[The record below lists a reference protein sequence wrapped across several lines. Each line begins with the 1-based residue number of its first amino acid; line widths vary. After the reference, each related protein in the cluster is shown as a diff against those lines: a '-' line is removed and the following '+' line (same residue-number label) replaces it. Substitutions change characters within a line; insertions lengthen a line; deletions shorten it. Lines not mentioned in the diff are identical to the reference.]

1 MLKILVTGVGGQL
14 GYDVCRELNAR
25 RIENKGVDLVDFD
38 ITDAEATRNYIVSY
52 HPDAVIHCSAWTA
65 VDKAEDAVDTVRA
78 VNTEGPRNIAAA
90 CKEIGAKMLYL
101 STDYVFPGTGD
112 RFYEPEDTTGP
123 LGIYGATKLGGEM
136 AVKELLDQYFIVR
149 ISWVFGIN
157 GNNFVKTM
165 LRLAETRNEI
175 NVVCDQIG
183 SPTYTADLA
192 PLLCDMIQTDRY
204 GTYHATN
211 EGICSWAEFAQEIFR
226 LAGKQVRVNP
236 IPTSEYPTRAVRPLN
251 SRMSKDKLDQA
262 GFTRLPHWKDALQRY
277 LSALCMT
284 YNHKELL

>member
-1 MLKILVTGVGGQL
+1 MKILVTGVGGQL
-14 GYDVCRELNAR
+14 GYDVCKVLDAR
-25 RIENKGVDLVDFD
+25 QIENKGVDLVDFD
-38 ITDAEATRNYIVSY
+38 ITDAQATRNYIVTY

-65 VDKAEDAVDTVRA
+65 VDKAEDELDTVRA

-101 STDYVFPGTGD
+101 STDYVFPGNGD
-112 RFYEPEDTTGP
+112 RFYEPEDPTGP
-123 LGIYGATKLGGEM
+123 LGAYGATKLGGEL

-149 ISWVFGIN
+149 ISWVFGKN
-157 GNNFVKTM
+157 GNNFIKTM
-165 LRLAETRNEI
+165 LRLAETKNEI

-192 PLLCDMIQTDRY
+192 PLLCDMIMTDKY

-211 EGICSWAEFAQEIFR
+211 EGICSWAEFAEEIFR
-226 LAGKQVRVNP
+226 LAGKQVKVNY

-251 SRMSKDKLDQA
+251 SRMSKDKLEQA

-277 LSALCMT
+277 L
-284 YNHKELL
+284 KEIESDQ

>member
-123 LGIYGATKLGGEM
+123 LDTYGVTKLGGEM
-136 AVKELLDQYFIVR
+136 AVKELLDRYFIVR

-165 LRLAETRNEI
+165 LRLAETTNEI

-226 LAGKQVRVNP
+226 LAGKPVRVNP

-277 LSALCMT
+277 ISALSSAE
-284 YNHKELL
+284 N